1 MVDVI
6 DAADGSRLGE
16 FYVDVLNYQGGWLAM
31 AIRGSGV
38 REKMATTFANQIADQ
53 LNGGKMKAASMR
65 KLALVLSAACLATT
79 SVAAKAERIVNYAID
94 DAKARQEA
102 EEQGVPFT
110 PLPQGGARHIA
121 IEVTP
126 GVDHEVIRVGITCS
140 AWSVRNPVSTLLKQ
154 FLSAWDRDGK
164 PDSDPAHPAD
174 LTLRIDRAATVSRCV
189 NTAEMQATCITR
201 VSIDG
206 ISTENGGAPLPIHV
220 EREMATRASEYAPGL
235 PEAWGRSAVKP
246 LAT

>member
-1 MVDVI
+1 
-6 DAADGSRLGE
+6 
-16 FYVDVLNYQGGWLAM
+16 
-31 AIRGSGV
+31 
-38 REKMATTFANQIADQ
+38 
-53 LNGGKMKAASMR
+53 MR

-79 SVAAKAERIVNYAID
+79 PVAAKAERIVNYAID

-110 PLPQGGARHIA
+110 PLPQHGARHIA
-121 IEVTP
+121 AEVAP

-140 AWSVRNPVSTLLKQ
+140 AWSVRNPISTLLKQ
-154 FLSAWDRDGK
+154 FLAAWDRDGR
-164 PDSDPAHPAD
+164 PDSDPARPAD

-206 ISTENGGAPLPIHV
+206 ISTVNGGAPQPIHV
-220 EREMATRASEYAPGL
+220 EREMATKGVGVCAGL
-235 PEAWGRSAVKP
+235 ARGVGAVSRQAVSDLIDR
-246 LAT
+246 LAATRKL